1 MNRDEI
7 INICENVAQ
16 FETVGDESKAVFE
29 ATILIKSLELELDK
43 YKAEAIE
50 MARTFVNNI
59 GDFCGCPVELRYN
72 QRCIVH
78 HEKGC
83 PKIKAEQLLEGVV
96 IEGQELDK
104 YKAGVVNVS
113 KLELKLKKALDNFVY
128 IHSWDDACNTSAF
141 YTGFHLINK
150 IIELLKGE

>member
-1 MNRDEI
+1 MNIDEI

-29 ATILIKSLELELDK
+29 ATILIKSLE
-43 YKAEAIE
+43 
-50 MARTFVNNI
+50 
-59 GDFCGCPVELRYN
+59 
-72 QRCIVH
+72 
-78 HEKGC
+78 
-83 PKIKAEQLLEGVV
+83 
-96 IEGQELDK
+96 QELDK